1 MMYGHQGKIL
11 HVDLSNGKIWTE
23 DIPEEWR
30 KMYVGSRGINARLL
44 WDYCKDP
51 EITWDDPRNIIVY
64 APGAVTGTTAPAS
77 GRTSVT
83 TVGCTTGL
91 YLKSN
96 TGGHWGAEL
105 KFAGYD
111 HLVVHGVASEP
122 SYILIED
129 DSVEIRS
136 AKDLWGK
143 DIIETDNLLKEWHGE
158 DSRGLYI
165 GPAGENLVRASSI
178 HCSLYHAAGRGG
190 GAAVMG
196 KKNLKAVSV
205 RGTKPVRVKD
215 PKKFA
220 EVAEE
225 MRENLRKDSGAQG
238 LHEFG
243 TAGSIAAVNEMHA
256 FPGRNWQTG
265 YTENVYPI
273 SGQALNELGYLKRR
287 VACFG
292 CTIGCH
298 RYSEIPKGP
307 NKGIASGGPEYETFG
322 ALGNG
327 PGVIDTEGVLLANEM
342 CNRLGLDTITA
353 GGVAQW
359 AIESYERGV
368 LTKEDTNGLDLGWG
382 KIPELLATIEA
393 VAYRKGKLG
402 NLLADGLK
410 IATGKV
416 GKDSYK
422 WAVINAKGLEQSNV
436 ETRSA
441 KAYALAFAVNPR
453 GPDHLMT
460 ETFAEFGSS
469 PESVELIT
477 KLTGDKKWASS
488 HFTEFRAEIVRWH
501 EDCYEI
507 TEALGFCVFTSTAAF
522 GVNPDNMTRLY
533 AAATG
538 IEMTEEEMML
548 TGRRVCTLEKAF
560 NITRGA
566 TREHDN
572 LPWRLMNE
580 GAKSGP
586 LKGATNSQEELDE
599 ALDNYYTLHEWD
611 LKTSWPYR
619 KTLEKLGL
627 KDVADHLEKHNMLPK
642 E

>member
-1 MMYGHQGKIL
+1 MYGHQGKIL
-11 HVDLSNGKIWTE
+11 HVDLSSGKIWKE

-30 KMYVGSRGINARLL
+30 RLYVGSRGINAKLL

-51 EITWDDPRNIIVY
+51 EITWDDPRNIIIY

-111 HLVVHGVASEP
+111 HLVVHGVADKP
-122 SYILIED
+122 SYIYIED
-129 DSVEIRS
+129 DLVEIRD

-143 DIIETDNLLKEWHGE
+143 DIIETDTLLKKWHGNE
-158 DSRGLYI
+158 SKGLYI

-178 HCSLYHAAGRGG
+178 QCSLYHAAGRGG

-196 KKNLKAVSV
+196 KKNLKAVAV
-205 RGTKPVRVKD
+205 KGTKPVKVKD

-220 EVAEE
+220 EAAEE
-225 MRENLRKDSGAQG
+225 MRELLRKDSGAIG
-238 LHEFG
+238 LHDFG
-243 TAGSIAAVNEMHA
+243 TAGSIAAVNELHA
-256 FPGRNWQTG
+256 FPGKNWQTG
-265 YTENVYPI
+265 YTENVHPI
-273 SGQALNELGYLKRR
+273 TGQALVELGYLKRR

-298 RYSEIPKGP
+298 RYSTIEKGP

-327 PGVIDTEGVLLANEM
+327 PGIIDTEGVLLLNEM

-353 GGVAQW
+353 GTVSQW
-359 AIESYERGV
+359 AIESYLRGV
-368 LTKEDTNGLDLGWG
+368 LTKEDTDGLELDWG
-382 KIPELLATIEA
+382 KLDETLKIVEALAL
-393 VAYRKGKLG
+393 RKGKLG
-402 NLLADGLK
+402 NLLGDGLK
-410 IATGKV
+410 IATKKV
-416 GKDSYK
+416 GHDSYK
-422 WAVINAKGLEQSNV
+422 WAIMNAKGLEQSNV

-453 GPDHLMT
+453 GNDHLMT
-460 ETFAEFGSS
+460 ETFAEFGAS
-469 PESVELIT
+469 PEAVEVIE
-477 KLTGDKKWASS
+477 KVTGDKKWASP
-488 HFTEFRAEIVRWH
+488 HFTDYRAEIVRWH

-507 TEALGFCVFTSTAAF
+507 TEALGFCVFTSTAAY
-522 GVNPDNMTRLY
+522 GVNPDNMARMY
-533 AAATG
+533 EAATG
-538 IEMTEEEMML
+538 ISMSEDELMF
-548 TGRRVCTLEKAF
+548 TGRRVVTLEKAF
-560 NITRGA
+560 NVTRGA

-580 GAKSGP
+580 GADSGP
-586 LKGATNSQEELDE
+586 LKGEMNSQEELDDM
-599 ALDNYYTLHEWD
+599 LNKYYALHEWD
-611 LKTSWPYR
+611 SKTSWPKRETY
-619 KTLEKLGL
+619 EKLDL
-627 KDVADHLEKHNMLPK
+627 SDVADYLESIGKLP
-642 E
+642 

>member
-1 MMYGHQGKIL
+1 MYGHQGKIL
-11 HVDLSNGKIWTE
+11 HVDLSSGKIWIE

-30 KMYVGSRGINARLL
+30 RLYVGSRGINAKLL

-51 EITWDDPRNIIVY
+51 EITWDDPRNIIIY
-64 APGAVTGTTAPAS
+64 APGAVTGTTAPCS

-111 HLVVHGVASEP
+111 HLVVHGVAEEP
-122 SYILIED
+122 SYIWIED
-129 DSVEIRS
+129 DHVEIRD
-136 AKDLWGK
+136 AKNLWGK
-143 DIIETDNLLKEWHGE
+143 DIIETDTLLKKWHGN
-158 DSRGLYI
+158 DSKGLYI
-165 GPAGENLVRASSI
+165 GPAGEKLVRASSI

-196 KKNLKAVSV
+196 KKNLKAVAV
-205 RGTKPVRVKD
+205 KGTKPVTVKD

-225 MRENLRKDSGAQG
+225 MRENLRNDSGAIG
-238 LHEFG
+238 LHDFG
-243 TAGSIAAVNEMHA
+243 TAGSIAAVNELHA
-256 FPGRNWQTG
+256 FPGKNWQTG
-265 YTENVYPI
+265 YTENVHPI
-273 SGQALNELGYLKRR
+273 SGQALVEKGYLKRR

-298 RYSEIPKGP
+298 RYSVIDEGP

-327 PGVIDTEGVLLANEM
+327 PGIIDTEGVLLLNEL

-353 GGVAQW
+353 GTVSQW
-359 AIESYERGV
+359 AIESYLRGV
-368 LTKEDTNGLDLGWG
+368 LTKKDTDGLELDWG
-382 KIPELLATIEA
+382 KIDETLKTVEA
-393 VAYRKGKLG
+393 IALRKGKLG

-410 IATGKV
+410 IATKKV
-416 GKDSYK
+416 GQDSYK
-422 WAVINAKGLEQSNV
+422 WAIMNAKGLEQSNV

-453 GPDHLMT
+453 GNDHLMT

-469 PESVELIT
+469 PEAVEVIE
-477 KLTGDKKWASS
+477 KVTGDKKWASP

-522 GVNPDNMTRLY
+522 GINPDNMARMY
-533 AAATG
+533 EAATG
-538 IEMTEEEMML
+538 ISMTEDEMML
-548 TGRRVCTLEKAF
+548 TGRRVVTLEKAF
-560 NITRGA
+560 NVTRGA

-580 GAKSGP
+580 GAASGP
-586 LKGATNSQEELDE
+586 LKGEMNSQEELDGM
-599 ALDNYYTLHEWD
+599 LDKYYALHEWD
-611 LKTSWPYR
+611 SKTSWPKR
-619 KTLEKLGL
+619 ETFEKLDL
-627 KDVADHLEKHNMLPK
+627 KDVADYLESIGKLP
-642 E
+642 

>member
-1 MMYGHQGKIL
+1 MYGHQGKIL
-11 HVDLSNGKIWTE
+11 HVDLSKKKIWIQ
-23 DIPEEWR
+23 DLPEEWR
-30 KMYVGSRGINARLL
+30 KLYVGSRGINARIL

-51 EITWDDPRNIIVY
+51 EITWDDPRNILIY

-83 TVGCTTGL
+83 TIGCTTGL
-91 YLKSN
+91 YLKTN

-111 HLVVHGVASEP
+111 HLVVHGAADKP
-122 SYILIED
+122 SYILIKD
-129 DSVEIRS
+129 DQVEIRD

-143 DIIETDNLLKEWHGE
+143 DIIQTDALLKKLHGA

-165 GPAGENLVRASSI
+165 GPAGENLVRGASI
-178 HCSLYHAAGRGG
+178 QCSLYHAAGRGG

-196 KKNLKAVSV
+196 KKNLKAISV
-205 RGTKPVRVKD
+205 KGSKPVRIKD

-220 EVAEE
+220 EIAKE
-225 MRENLRKDSGAQG
+225 MRDLLKADSGAAS
-238 LHEFG
+238 LHQFG
-243 TAGSIAAVNEMHA
+243 TAGSIAAVNELHA
-256 FPGRNWQTG
+256 FPGKNWQTG

-273 SGQALNELGYLKRR
+273 SGQCLVEKGYLKRR

-298 RYSEIPKGP
+298 RYSTIESGP
-307 NKGIASGGPEYETFG
+307 NAGIASGGPEYETFG

-327 PGVIDTEGVLLANEM
+327 PGVIDTEGVLLANEL
-342 CNRLGLDTITA
+342 CNRLGMDTITA

-368 LTKEDTNGLDLGWG
+368 LTKDDTDGLELGWG
-382 KIPELLATIEA
+382 KIPELLKTIEA
-393 VAYRKGKLG
+393 TALRKGKLG

-410 IATGKV
+410 IATKKV
-416 GKDSYK
+416 GQDSYK
-422 WAVINAKGLEQSNV
+422 WAIMNAKGLEQSNV

-453 GPDHLMT
+453 GNDHLMT
-460 ETFAEFGSS
+460 ETFAEFGAS
-469 PESVELIT
+469 PEAVAVIE
-477 KLTGDKKWASS
+477 KVTGDKKWAAP
-488 HFTEFRAEIVRWH
+488 HFTEHRAEIVRWH

-507 TEALGFCVFTSTAAF
+507 TEALGFCVFTSTAAY
-522 GVNPDNMTRLY
+522 GVNPDNMARLY
-533 AAATG
+533 DAATG
-538 IEMTEEEMML
+538 ISMTEDEMMFS
-548 TGRRVCTLEKAF
+548 GRRVVTLEKAF

-580 GAKSGP
+580 GAASGP
-586 LKGATNSQEELDE
+586 LKGAMNSQEELDGM
-599 ALDNYYTLHEWD
+599 LDPYYTQHEWD

-619 KTLEKLGL
+619 KTYEKLGL
-627 KDVADHLEKHNMLPK
+627 KDVADYLDKMGRLP
-642 E
+642 

>member
-1 MMYGHQGKIL
+1 MFGHQGKIL
-11 HVDLSNGKIWTE
+11 HVDIGNRTSWIE

-30 KMYVGSRGINARLL
+30 KIYIGSRGINAKIL

-51 EITWDDPRNIIVY
+51 SITWDNPRNIIIF
-64 APGAVTGTTAPAS
+64 APGAMTGTTAPAS

-105 KFAGYD
+105 KYAGYD
-111 HLVVHGVASEP
+111 HLVVHGVAKKP
-122 SYILIED
+122 VYIHIKD
-129 DSVEIRS
+129 DLVEVLD
-136 AKDLWGK
+136 AENLWGK
-143 DIIETDNLLKEWHGE
+143 DIIETDKLLKKMHGE

-165 GPAGENLVRASSI
+165 GPAGENLVRAASI

-196 KKNLKAVSV
+196 KKKLKAICV

-225 MRENLRKDSGAQG
+225 MRELLRADSGAQG

-243 TAGSIAAVNEMHA
+243 TSGSLAGVNELHA

-265 YTENVYPI
+265 YTENVFPI
-273 SGQALNELGYLKRR
+273 TGQALNAGGYLKRR

-298 RYSEIPKGP
+298 RYSSIEKGP
-307 NKGIASGGPEYETFG
+307 NAGIASGGPEYETFG

-327 PGVIDTEGVLLANEM
+327 PGIINTEGVLLANEM

-368 LTKEDTNGLDLGWG
+368 LTKEDTNGIDLGWG
-382 KIPELLATIEA
+382 KIPELLQTIEA
-393 VAYRKGKLG
+393 LAFRKGKLG
-402 NLLADGLK
+402 NLLGDGLK
-410 IATGKV
+410 IATKKV
-416 GKDSYK
+416 GHDSYK
-422 WAVINAKGLEQSNV
+422 WAIMNAKGLEQSNV

-453 GPDHLMT
+453 GNDHLMT

-469 PESVELIT
+469 PEAVDVIEKI
-477 KLTGDKKWASS
+477 TGDKKWASP
-488 HFTEFRAEIVRWH
+488 HYTEYRAEIVRWH

-507 TEALGFCVFTSTAAF
+507 TEALGFCVFTSTAAY
-522 GVNPDNMTRLY
+522 GVNPDNMARLY
-533 AAATG
+533 TAATG
-538 IEMTEEEMML
+538 IEMTEDEIML

-560 NITRGA
+560 NVTRGA
-566 TREHDN
+566 TRAHDN

-580 GAKSGP
+580 GAASGP
-586 LKGATNSQEELDE
+586 LKGATNSQKELDGM
-599 ALDNYYTLHEWD
+599 LDRYYDLHEWD
-611 LKTSWPYR
+611 KATSWPKR
-619 KTLEKLGL
+619 RTLEKLGL
-627 KDVADHLEKHNMLPK
+627 KDVADYLGELGKLPK

>member
-1 MMYGHQGKIL
+1 MYGHQGKIL
-11 HVDLSNGKIWTE
+11 HVDVGTGKIWVE

-30 KMYVGSRGINARLL
+30 KLYVGSRGINAKLL

-51 EITWDDPRNIIVY
+51 SITWDDPRNIIIF
-64 APGAVTGTTAPAS
+64 APGAVTGTTAPCS

-111 HLVVHGVASEP
+111 HLVVHGSSDKPVYINIVDDHVEILDASE
-122 SYILIED
+122 
-129 DSVEIRS
+129 
-136 AKDLWGK
+136 LWGK
-143 DIIETDNLLKEWHGE
+143 DIIETDAYLKKKHGNE
-158 DSRGLYI
+158 SKGLYI

-178 HCSLYHAAGRGG
+178 QCSLYHAAGRGG

-196 KKNLKAVSV
+196 KKKLKAVSV
-205 RGTKPVRVKD
+205 KGSKPVRVKD

-220 EVAEE
+220 ETAKE
-225 MRENLRKDSGAQG
+225 MRELLKADSGAVS
-238 LHEFG
+238 LHDFG
-243 TAGSIAAVNEMHA
+243 TAGSISAVNELHA
-256 FPGRNWQTG
+256 FPGKNWQTG
-265 YTENVYPI
+265 YTENPYPI
-273 SGQALNELGYLKRR
+273 TGQALVEKGYLKRR

-298 RYSEIPKGP
+298 RYSVIEEGP
-307 NKGIASGGPEYETFG
+307 NAGIASGGPEYETFG

-327 PGVIDTEGVLLANEM
+327 PCIIDTEGVLLLNEM

-353 GGVAQW
+353 GTVSQW

-368 LTKEDTNGLDLGWG
+368 LTKEDTDGLELGWG
-382 KIPELLATIEA
+382 KIEEELKTVEA
-393 VAYRKGKLG
+393 IALRKGKLG
-402 NLLADGLK
+402 NLLGDGLK
-410 IATGKV
+410 IATEKV
-416 GKDSYK
+416 GQDSYK
-422 WAVINAKGLEQSNV
+422 WAIMNAKGLEQSNV

-453 GPDHLMT
+453 GNDHLMT
-460 ETFAEFGSS
+460 ETFAEFGAS
-469 PESVELIT
+469 PEAVAVVE
-477 KLTGDKKWASS
+477 KVTGDKKWANP
-488 HFTEFRAEIVRWH
+488 HHTEFRAEIVRWH

-507 TEALGFCVFTSTAAF
+507 TEALGFCVFTSTAAY
-522 GVNPDNMTRLY
+522 GVNPDNMARMY
-533 AAATG
+533 EAATG
-538 IEMTEEEMML
+538 ISMTEDELMF

-560 NITRGA
+560 NVTRGA

-580 GAKSGP
+580 GADSGP
-586 LKGATNSQEELDE
+586 LKGEMNSQEELDDM
-599 ALDNYYTLHEWD
+599 LDKYYDLHGWD
-611 LKTSWPYR
+611 LKTSWPKRETYELLDM
-619 KTLEKLGL
+619 KE
-627 KDVADHLEKHNMLPK
+627 VADYLESIGKLP
-642 E
+642 

>member
-1 MMYGHQGKIL
+1 MYAHQGKIL
-11 HVDLSNGKIWTE
+11 HVDIGTGKIWVE
-23 DIPEEWR
+23 DIPDEWR
-30 KMYVGSRGINARLL
+30 RLYIGSRGINAKIL

-51 EITWDDPRNIIVY
+51 SITWDDPRNIIIF

-111 HLVVHGVASEP
+111 HLVVHGVSKKP
-122 SYILIED
+122 VYILIED
-129 DSVEIRS
+129 EHVEVRD

-143 DIIETDNLLKEWHGE
+143 DIIETDALLKKWHGE

-165 GPAGENLVRASSI
+165 GPAGEKLVRAASI
-178 HCSLYHAAGRGG
+178 QCSLYHAAGRGG

-196 KKNLKAVSV
+196 KKRLKAISV

-220 EVAEE
+220 EIAKE
-225 MRENLRKDSGAQG
+225 MRELLKKDSGAQS
-238 LHEFG
+238 LHDFG
-243 TAGSIAAVNEMHA
+243 TSGSIGAVNELHA

-265 YTENVYPI
+265 YTENVHPI
-273 SGQALNELGYLKRR
+273 SGQALNEKGYLKRR

-298 RYSEIPKGP
+298 RYSTIEKGP
-307 NKGIASGGPEYETFG
+307 NAGIASGGPEYETFG

-327 PGVIDTEGVLLANEM
+327 PGIIDTEGVLILNEI

-353 GGVAQW
+353 GTVTQW
-359 AIESYERGV
+359 AIESYLRGV
-368 LTKEDTNGLDLGWG
+368 LTKKDTDGLELDWG
-382 KIPELLATIEA
+382 KLDEVKKTVEKMAL
-393 VAYRKGKLG
+393 RDGNLG
-402 NLLADGLK
+402 NLLGDGLK
-410 IATGKV
+410 IATKKV

-422 WAVINAKGLEQSNV
+422 WAIMNAKGLEQSNV

-453 GPDHLMT
+453 GNDHLMT
-460 ETFAEFGSS
+460 ETFAEFGAS
-469 PESVELIT
+469 PEAIDVIE
-477 KLTGDKKWASS
+477 KVTGDKKWASP
-488 HFTEFRAEIVRWH
+488 HFTEYRAEIVRWH

-522 GVNPDNMTRLY
+522 GVNPDNMARLY

-538 IEMTEEEMML
+538 IEMSEEEMML
-548 TGRRVCTLEKAF
+548 TGRRVCTIEKAF
-560 NITRGA
+560 NVTRGA

-580 GAKSGP
+580 GAASGP
-586 LKGATNSQEELDE
+586 LKGEKNSQEEMDGMLDR
-599 ALDNYYTLHEWD
+599 YYELHGWD
-611 LKTSWPYR
+611 KKTSWPTR
-619 KTLEKLGL
+619 ETLEMLEL
-627 KDVADHLEKHNMLPK
+627 KFVADYLEEIGKLP
-642 E
+642 

>member
-1 MMYGHQGKIL
+1 MYGHQGKIL
-11 HVDLSNGKIWTE
+11 HVDLSSGKIWKE

-30 KMYVGSRGINARLL
+30 RLYVGSRGINAKLL

-51 EITWDDPRNIIVY
+51 EITWDDPRNIIIY
-64 APGAVTGTTAPAS
+64 APGAVTGTTAPCS

-111 HLVVHGVASEP
+111 HLVVHGEADKP
-122 SYILIED
+122 SYIWID
-129 DSVEIRS
+129 DDHVEIRD

-143 DIIETDNLLKEWHGE
+143 DIIETDTLLKKRHGNN
-158 DSRGLYI
+158 SKALYI

-178 HCSLYHAAGRGG
+178 QCSLYHAAGRGG
-190 GAAVMG
+190 GGAVMG
-196 KKNLKAVSV
+196 KKNLKAVAV
-205 RGTKPVRVKD
+205 KGTQPVKVKD

-220 EVAEE
+220 EAAEE
-225 MRENLRKDSGAQG
+225 MRELLRKDSGAIG
-238 LHEFG
+238 LHDFG
-243 TAGSIAAVNEMHA
+243 TAGSIAGVNELHA
-256 FPGRNWQTG
+256 FPGKNWQTG
-265 YTENVYPI
+265 YTENVHPI
-273 SGQALNELGYLKRR
+273 SGQALVEKGYLKRR

-298 RYSEIPKGP
+298 RYSVIEKGP

-327 PGVIDTEGVLLANEM
+327 PGIIDTEGVLLLNEL

-353 GGVAQW
+353 GTVAQW
-359 AIESYERGV
+359 AIESYLRGV
-368 LTKEDTNGLDLGWG
+368 LTKEDTDGLELDWG
-382 KIPELLATIEA
+382 KIDETMKTVEA
-393 VAYRKGKLG
+393 IALRKGKLG
-402 NLLADGLK
+402 DLLADGLK
-410 IATGKV
+410 IATKKV

-422 WAVINAKGLEQSNV
+422 WAIMNAKGLEQSNV

-453 GPDHLMT
+453 GNDHLMT

-469 PESVELIT
+469 PEAVGVIE
-477 KLTGDKKWASS
+477 KVTGDKKWASP
-488 HFTEFRAEIVRWH
+488 HFTDFRAEIVRWH

-507 TEALGFCVFTSTAAF
+507 TEALGFCVFTSTAAY
-522 GVNPDNMTRLY
+522 GVNPDNMARMY
-533 AAATG
+533 EAATG
-538 IEMTEEEMML
+538 IPMTEEELMF
-548 TGRRVCTLEKAF
+548 TGRRVVTLEKAF

-580 GAKSGP
+580 GAASGP
-586 LKGATNSQEELDE
+586 LKGEMNSQEELDDM
-599 ALDNYYTLHEWD
+599 LNKYYALHEWD
-611 LKTSWPYR
+611 SKTSWPKRETY
-619 KTLEKLGL
+619 EKLDL
-627 KDVADHLEKHNMLPK
+627 KDVADYLESIGKLP
-642 E
+642 

>member
-1 MMYGHQGKIL
+1 MYAHQGKIL
-11 HVDLSNGKIWTE
+11 HVDLSTNKIWNQE
-23 DIPEEWR
+23 LPEEWR
-30 KMYVGSRGINARLL
+30 KLYIGSRGINAKIL

-51 EITWDDPRNIIVY
+51 TITWDDPKNVIIY
-64 APGAVTGTTAPAS
+64 APGALTGTTAPAS

-83 TVGCTTGL
+83 TVGCTTGM
-91 YLKSN
+91 YLKTN

-111 HLVVHGVASEP
+111 HLVVHGVAPKP
-122 SYILIED
+122 SYIYIED
-129 DSVEIRS
+129 DHVDILD

-143 DIIETDNLLKEWHGE
+143 DMIQTDLLLKKKHGD

-165 GPAGENLVRASSI
+165 GPAGEKLVRAASI
-178 HCSLYHAAGRGG
+178 QCSVYHAAGRGG
-190 GAAVMG
+190 GAAVMA
-196 KKNLKAVSV
+196 KKNLKAISV
-205 RGTKPVRVKD
+205 KGTKAVRVKD

-220 EVAEE
+220 AVAKE
-225 MRENLRKDSGAQG
+225 MRDSLRKDSGSIG
-238 LHEFG
+238 LHDFG
-243 TAGSIAAVNEMHA
+243 TSASVAAVNELHA
-256 FPGRNWQTG
+256 LPGKNWQTG
-265 YTENVYPI
+265 YTPSVYPI
-273 SGQALNELGYLKRR
+273 TGQALVEKGYLKRR

-298 RYSEIPKGP
+298 RYSAIEKGP
-307 NKGIASGGPEYETFG
+307 HAGIASGGPEYETFG

-327 PGVIDTEGVLLANEM
+327 PCVVDTEAVILANEI

-353 GGVAQW
+353 GGVCQW

-368 LTKEDTNGLDLGWG
+368 LTKADTDGLELGWG
-382 KIPELLATIEA
+382 KLPELLKMLEA
-393 VAYRKGKLG
+393 LALRKGKLG

-410 IATGKV
+410 IATKKV

-422 WAVINAKGLEQSNV
+422 WAIMNSKGLEQSNV

-453 GPDHLMT
+453 GNDHLMT

-469 PESVELIT
+469 PEAVALIE
-477 KLTGDKKWASS
+477 KVTGDKKWASP
-488 HFTEFRAEIVRWH
+488 HFTEYRAEIVRWH

-522 GVNPDNMTRLY
+522 GVNPDNMARLY
-533 AAATG
+533 EAATG
-538 IEMTEEEMML
+538 IPMTEKDIML
-548 TGRRVCTLEKAF
+548 TGRRVVNLEKAF

-566 TREHDN
+566 TRQHDD

-580 GAKSGP
+580 GAASGP
-586 LKGATNSQEELDE
+586 LKGAMNSRAELDGM
-599 ALDNYYTLHEWD
+599 LDRYYTLHEWD

-619 KTLEKLGL
+619 ETLEKLQL
-627 KDVADHLEKHNMLPK
+627 KDVADYLGKMGKLPK
-642 E
+642 K

>member
-1 MMYGHQGKIL
+1 LYGHQGKIL
-11 HVDLSNGKIWTE
+11 HVDIGTGKSWTE
-23 DIPEEWR
+23 DLPEEWR
-30 KMYVGSRGINARLL
+30 RLYVGSRGINAKIL

-51 EITWDDPRNIIVY
+51 SITWDDPRNIIIF
-64 APGAVTGTTAPAS
+64 APGTVTGTTAPAS

-105 KFAGYD
+105 KSAGYD
-111 HLVVHGVASEP
+111 HLVVHGVAKKP
-122 SYILIED
+122 VYILIQD
-129 DSVEIRS
+129 DHVEVRD

-143 DIIETDNLLKEWHGE
+143 DILETDALLKKWHGE

-165 GPAGENLVRASSI
+165 GPAGEKLVRAASI
-178 HCSLYHAAGRGG
+178 QCSLYHAAGRGG

-196 KKNLKAVSV
+196 KKKLKAISV
-205 RGTKPVRVKD
+205 KGSKPVRVKD

-220 EVAEE
+220 EIAQE
-225 MRENLRKDSGAQG
+225 MRELLKADSGAQS

-243 TAGSIAAVNEMHA
+243 TSGSIGAVNELHA
-256 FPGRNWQTG
+256 FPGKNWQTG
-265 YTENVYPI
+265 YTENAHPI
-273 SGQALNELGYLKRR
+273 SGQALNEKGYLKRR

-298 RYSEIPKGP
+298 RYSAIEKGP
-307 NKGIASGGPEYETFG
+307 NAGIASGGPEYETFG

-327 PGVIDTEGVLLANEM
+327 PGIIDTEGVLVLNEI

-353 GGVAQW
+353 GTVTQW
-359 AIESYERGV
+359 AIESYLRGV
-368 LTKEDTNGLDLGWG
+368 LTKKDTDGLELDWG
-382 KIPELLATIEA
+382 KLDEVKKVIEKIA
-393 VAYRKGKLG
+393 LREGNLG
-402 NLLADGLK
+402 NLLGDGLK
-410 IATGKV
+410 IATKKV

-422 WAVINAKGLEQSNV
+422 WAIINKKGLEQSNV

-453 GPDHLMT
+453 GNDHLMT
-460 ETFAEFGSS
+460 ETFAEFGAS
-469 PESVELIT
+469 PESIEVIE
-477 KLTGDKKWASS
+477 KVTGDKKWASP
-488 HFTEFRAEIVRWH
+488 HFTEYRAEIVRWH

-507 TEALGFCVFTSTAAF
+507 TEALGFCVFTSTAAY
-522 GVNPDNMTRLY
+522 GVNPDNMARLF

-538 IEMTEEEMML
+538 IELSEEEMML

-560 NITRGA
+560 NVTRGA
-566 TREHDN
+566 TREYDN

-580 GAKSGP
+580 GAASGP
-586 LKGATNSQEELDE
+586 LKGEKNSKEELDGM
-599 ALDNYYTLHEWD
+599 LDRYYDLHGWD
-611 LKTSWPYR
+611 KETSWPTR
-619 KTLEKLGL
+619 ETLEMLEL
-627 KDVADHLEKHNMLPK
+627 KDVADYLEGLGKLP
-642 E
+642 

>member
-1 MMYGHQGKIL
+1 MFGHQGKIL
-11 HVDLSNGKIWTE
+11 HVDIGKRTSWIE

-30 KMYVGSRGINARLL
+30 KLYIGSRGINAKIL

-96 TGGHWGAEL
+96 TGGHWGSEL
-105 KFAGYD
+105 KYAGYD
-111 HLVVHGVASEP
+111 HLVVHGVADKP
-122 SYILIED
+122 VYIHIND
-129 DSVEIRS
+129 DLVEVLD
-136 AKDLWGK
+136 AEKLWGK
-143 DIIETDNLLKEWHGE
+143 DIIETDKLLKKWHGE

-165 GPAGENLVRASSI
+165 GPAGENLVRAASI

-196 KKNLKAVSV
+196 KKKLKAISV

-225 MRENLRKDSGAQG
+225 MRELLRADSGAQG
-238 LHEFG
+238 LHQFG
-243 TAGSIAAVNEMHA
+243 TAGSLAGVNELHA
-256 FPGRNWQTG
+256 FPGKNWQTG
-265 YTENVYPI
+265 YTENVFPI
-273 SGQALNELGYLKRR
+273 TGQALNAGGYLKRR

-298 RYSEIPKGP
+298 RYSTIDKGP
-307 NKGIASGGPEYETFG
+307 NAGIASGGPEYETFG

-327 PGVIDTEGVLLANEM
+327 PCIIDTEGVLLANEM

-368 LTKEDTNGLDLGWG
+368 LTKNDTDGIELGWG
-382 KIPELLATIEA
+382 KLPELLKTIEA
-393 VAYRKGKLG
+393 LAYRKGKLG
-402 NLLADGLK
+402 SLLGDGLK
-410 IATGKV
+410 IATKKV
-416 GKDSYK
+416 GHDSYK
-422 WAVINAKGLEQSNV
+422 WAIMNAKGLEQSNV

-453 GPDHLMT
+453 GNDHLMT

-469 PESVELIT
+469 PEAIDVIEKIT
-477 KLTGDKKWASS
+477 GSKKWASP

-501 EDCYEI
+501 EDVYEI

-522 GVNPDNMTRLY
+522 GVNPDNMARLY
-533 AAATG
+533 TAATG
-538 IEMTEEEMML
+538 INMTEDEIML

-560 NITRGA
+560 NVTRGA
-566 TREHDN
+566 TRAHDN

-580 GAKSGP
+580 GASSGP
-586 LKGATNSQEELDE
+586 LKGATNSQEELDGM
-599 ALDNYYTLHEWD
+599 LDRYYDLHEWD
-611 LKTSWPYR
+611 KETSWPKR
-619 KTLEKLGL
+619 STLEKLGL
-627 KDVADHLEKHNMLPK
+627 KDVADYLGELGKLP
-642 E
+642 EE

>member
-1 MMYGHQGKIL
+1 MYGHQGKIL
-11 HVDLSNGKIWTE
+11 HVDLTSGKIWKE
-23 DIPEEWR
+23 DISEEWKR
-30 KMYVGSRGINARLL
+30 LYVGSRGINAKLL

-51 EITWDDPRNIIVY
+51 EITWDSPRNIIIY
-64 APGAVTGTTAPAS
+64 APGAVTGTTAPCS

-111 HLVVHGVASEP
+111 HLVVHGVADKP
-122 SYILIED
+122 SYIWID
-129 DSVEIRS
+129 DDHVEIRN

-143 DIIETDNLLKEWHGE
+143 DIIETDALLKKWHGN
-158 DSRGLYI
+158 DSKGLYI
-165 GPAGENLVRASSI
+165 GPAGEKLVRAASI
-178 HCSLYHAAGRGG
+178 QCSLYHAAGRGG

-196 KKNLKAVSV
+196 KKNLKAIAV
-205 RGTKPVRVKD
+205 RGTKPVKVKD

-220 EVAEE
+220 VVAEE
-225 MRENLRKDSGAQG
+225 MRENLRKDSGSIG
-238 LHEFG
+238 LHDFG
-243 TAGSIAAVNEMHA
+243 TAGSIAAVNELHA

-265 YTENVYPI
+265 YTENVHPI
-273 SGQALNELGYLKRR
+273 TGQALVEKGYLKRR

-298 RYSEIPKGP
+298 RYSVIEKGP

-327 PGVIDTEGVLLANEM
+327 PGIIDTEGVLLLNEM

-353 GGVAQW
+353 GTVSQW
-359 AIESYERGV
+359 AIESYLRGV
-368 LTKEDTNGLDLGWG
+368 LTKEDTDGLELDWG
-382 KIPELLATIEA
+382 KLDETLKTVEA
-393 VAYRKGKLG
+393 IALRKGKLG
-402 NLLADGLK
+402 NLLGDGLK
-410 IATGKV
+410 IATKKV
-416 GKDSYK
+416 GQDSYK
-422 WAVINAKGLEQSNV
+422 WAIMNTKGLEQSNV

-453 GPDHLMT
+453 GNDHLMT
-460 ETFAEFGSS
+460 ETFAEFGAS
-469 PESVELIT
+469 PEAVEVIE
-477 KLTGDKKWASS
+477 KVTGDKKWASP
-488 HFTEFRAEIVRWH
+488 HFTDYRAEIVRWH

-522 GVNPDNMTRLY
+522 GVNPDNMARLY
-533 AAATG
+533 EAATG
-538 IEMTEEEMML
+538 ISMTEDEIMF
-548 TGRRVCTLEKAF
+548 TGRRVVTLEKAF
-560 NITRGA
+560 NVTRGA

-580 GAKSGP
+580 GAASGP
-586 LKGATNSQEELDE
+586 LKGEMNSKEELDGM
-599 ALDNYYTLHEWD
+599 LDRYYALHEWD
-611 LKTSWPYR
+611 PKTSWPKRETY
-619 KTLEKLGL
+619 EKLNL
-627 KDVADHLEKHNMLPK
+627 KDVADYLEKIDKLP
-642 E
+642 

>member
-1 MMYGHQGKIL
+1 VYAHQGKIL
-11 HVDLSNGKIWTE
+11 HVDIGTGKHWIE
-23 DIPEEWR
+23 EIPEEWR
-30 KMYVGSRGINARLL
+30 RLYVGSRGINAKIL

-51 EITWDDPRNIIVY
+51 SITWDDPRNIIIFG
-64 APGAVTGTTAPAS
+64 PGAVTGTTAPAS

-96 TGGHWGAEL
+96 TGGHWGSEL

-111 HLVVHGVASEP
+111 HLVVHGVSKKP
-122 SYILIED
+122 VYILIED
-129 DSVEIRS
+129 DHVEVRD

-143 DIIETDNLLKEWHGE
+143 DIIETDALLKKWHGE

-165 GPAGENLVRASSI
+165 GPAGEKLVRAASI
-178 HCSLYHAAGRGG
+178 QCSLYHAAGRGG

-196 KKNLKAVSV
+196 KKKLKAISV
-205 RGTKPVRVKD
+205 KGTKPVRVKD

-220 EVAEE
+220 EIAKE
-225 MRENLRKDSGAQG
+225 MRELLKADSGAQS

-243 TAGSIAAVNEMHA
+243 TSGSIAGVNELHA
-256 FPGRNWQTG
+256 FPGKNWQTG
-265 YTENVYPI
+265 YTENVHPI
-273 SGQALNELGYLKRR
+273 SGQALNEKGYLKRR

-298 RYSEIPKGP
+298 RYSVIEKGP

-327 PGVIDTEGVLLANEM
+327 PGIIDTEGVLILNEI

-353 GGVAQW
+353 GTVTQW
-359 AIESYERGV
+359 AIESYLRGV
-368 LTKEDTNGLDLGWG
+368 LTKKDTDGLELDWG
-382 KIPELLATIEA
+382 KLDEVKKTVEKIAF
-393 VAYRKGKLG
+393 RDGKLG
-402 NLLADGLK
+402 DLLADGLK
-410 IATGKV
+410 IATKKV

-422 WAVINAKGLEQSNV
+422 WAIMNKKGLEQSNV

-453 GPDHLMT
+453 GNDHLMT
-460 ETFAEFGSS
+460 ETFAEFGAS
-469 PESVELIT
+469 PEAVDVIE
-477 KLTGDKKWASS
+477 KVTGDKKWASP
-488 HFTEFRAEIVRWH
+488 HFTEYRAEIVRWH

-522 GVNPDNMTRLY
+522 GVNPDNMARLY
-533 AAATG
+533 TAATG
-538 IEMTEEEMML
+538 IEMSEEKMML
-548 TGRRVCTLEKAF
+548 TGRRVCTIEKAF
-560 NITRGA
+560 NVTRGA

-580 GAKSGP
+580 GAASGP
-586 LKGATNSQEELDE
+586 LKGEMNSQKELDGM
-599 ALDNYYTLHEWD
+599 LDRYYDLHGWD
-611 LKTSWPYR
+611 KKTSWPTR
-619 KTLEKLGL
+619 VTLEMLEL
-627 KDVADHLEKHNMLPK
+627 KDVADYLEELGKLP
-642 E
+642 

>member
-1 MMYGHQGKIL
+1 MNGHQGRIL
-11 HVDLSNGKIWTE
+11 HIDLSSGKIWKD
-23 DIPEEWR
+23 DIPEEWKR
-30 KMYVGSRGINARLL
+30 LYVGSRGINARIL

-51 EITWDDPRNIIVY
+51 DITWDDPRNIIIY

-111 HLVVHGVASEP
+111 HLVVHGVAQKP
-122 SYILIED
+122 SYIWIND
-129 DSVEIRS
+129 DDVEIRD

-143 DIIETDNLLKEWHGE
+143 DIIETDTLLKKWHGN
-158 DSRGLYI
+158 DSKGLYI
-165 GPAGENLVRASSI
+165 GPAGEKLVRAASI
-178 HCSLYHAAGRGG
+178 QCSLYHAAGRGG

-196 KKNLKAVSV
+196 KKNLKAIAV

-220 EVAEE
+220 DVAEE
-225 MRENLRKDSGAQG
+225 MRENLRKDSGSIG
-238 LHEFG
+238 LHDFG
-243 TAGSIAAVNEMHA
+243 TAGSIAAVNELHA
-256 FPGRNWQTG
+256 FPGKNWQTG
-265 YTENVYPI
+265 YTENVHPI
-273 SGQALNELGYLKRR
+273 TGQALVEKGYLKRR

-298 RYSEIPKGP
+298 RYSTIEEGP
-307 NKGIASGGPEYETFG
+307 NAGIASGGPEYETFG

-327 PGVIDTEGVLLANEM
+327 PGIIDTEGVLLLNEM

-353 GGVAQW
+353 GTVSQW
-359 AIESYERGV
+359 AIESYLRGV
-368 LTKEDTNGLDLGWG
+368 LTKEDTDGLELDWG
-382 KIPELLATIEA
+382 KLDETLKTVEALAL
-393 VAYRKGKLG
+393 RKGKLG
-402 NLLADGLK
+402 TLLGDGLK
-410 IATGKV
+410 IATKKV
-416 GKDSYK
+416 GHDSYK
-422 WAVINAKGLEQSNV
+422 WAIMNSKGLEQSNV

-453 GPDHLMT
+453 GNDHLMT
-460 ETFAEFGSS
+460 ETFAEFGAS
-469 PESVELIT
+469 PEAVEVIE
-477 KLTGDKKWASS
+477 KVTGDKKWASP
-488 HFTEFRAEIVRWH
+488 HFTDFRAEIVRWH

-522 GVNPDNMTRLY
+522 GVNPDNMARLY
-533 AAATG
+533 EAATG
-538 IEMTEEEMML
+538 ISLTEDEMMC
-548 TGRRVCTLEKAF
+548 TGRRVVTLEKAF
-560 NITRGA
+560 NVTRGA

-580 GAKSGP
+580 GAASGP
-586 LKGATNSQEELDE
+586 LKGEMNSQEELDGM
-599 ALDNYYTLHEWD
+599 LDRYYALHEWD
-611 LKTSWPYR
+611 PKTSWPKRETY
-619 KTLEKLGL
+619 EKLGL
-627 KDVADHLEKHNMLPK
+627 KDVADYLESIGKLP
-642 E
+642 